1 MTTVENHQVSFTILF
16 FAIVAFFFGIIHD
29 HFLLIQDLFS
39 YFRFVFYIQSH
50 TLFFILQNSVG
61 NWQKITYYIARNV
74 LSLHRKTK
82 ILHTFI

>member
-1 MTTVENHQVSFTILF
+1 MTVVNHQSSFTILF
-16 FAIVAFFFGIIHD
+16 IVKALLSSFIHD
-29 HFLLIQDLFS
+29 LFFLIQD
-39 YFRFVFYIQSH
+39 YFLPFCFVFYIQSH

-61 NWQKITYYIARNV
+61 NWQKIMYYIERNI